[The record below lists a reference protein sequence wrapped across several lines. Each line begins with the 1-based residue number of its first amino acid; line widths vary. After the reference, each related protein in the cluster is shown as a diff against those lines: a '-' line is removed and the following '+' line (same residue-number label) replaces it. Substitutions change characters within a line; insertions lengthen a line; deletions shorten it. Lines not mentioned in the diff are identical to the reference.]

1 MNSQTN
7 NEKNNSQGS
16 CRENLH
22 EAVWLRS
29 KKRSAKMRAAV
40 LGVLGVA
47 IACAVLTGNAHEVSA
62 ATGGQA
68 ASVGQ

>member
-1 MNSQTN
+1 MNSQAN
-7 NEKNNSQGS
+7 SEKNNSEVSRG
-16 CRENLH
+16 ENLH

-47 IACAVLTGNAHEVSA
+47 IACAVLTGNAHESPVVM
-62 ATGGQA
+62 GGQA